1 MQRFLTTRDFIW
13 HDDLFLPRMGP
24 VIGLFLSRGPSSFFR
39 RVGAVPSTIIISQN
53 DAATTKDLWKR
64 SLSLS
69 LSLSRH
75 RPGGNSATL
84 SRTKRLRVAS
94 SPHRP
99 RSLRR
104 LALFFFFFSAENPT
118 DRNPTSN
125 QSTLSR
131 FIARL
136 IFRDGF
142 ISDLKIFAMRVRHC
156 STIAGNGRGDLFFF
170 LIWRTSNRS
179 PSTLLPAR
187 SCWFIEAWLIH
198 RKNLSRRIKKIFS
211 TRVV

>member
-69 LSLSRH
+69 LPLSRH

-187 SCWFIEAWLIH
+187 SC
-198 RKNLSRRIKKIFS
+198 
-211 TRVV
+211 

>member
-69 LSLSRH
+69 LSRGIALAET
-75 RPGGNSATL
+75 RPLYRGQSDFEWPQVHTGLDPS
-84 SRTKRLRVAS
+84 VVC
-94 SPHRP
+94 
-99 RSLRR
+99 
-104 LALFFFFFSAENPT
+104 LFFSFFFSAENPT
-118 DRNPTSN
+118 KTPMSN

-142 ISDLKIFAMRVRHC
+142 ISDLKIFATRVRHC